1 MAQLDPAEQAK
12 QVQASPIAQKYAQ
25 VLDRESA
32 YEKLLAKSAAPPAAA
47 PAEQGQAPSDARADE
62 PRREKEKDDEEA
74 GLGDKVSAVL
84 GSSAFK
90 AFTRNVGSS
99 LGREITR
106 SLFGT
111 ARRRR

>member
-12 QVQASPIAQKYAQ
+12 AVQASPIAQKYAQ

-32 YEKLLAKSAAPPAAA
+32 YEKLMAKSAAQPPAAA
-47 PAEQGQAPSDARADE
+47 PEQGQAPAEAPAQQAHRG
-62 PRREKEKDDEEA
+62 KEEHDEES

-111 ARRRR
+111 AKRRR